1 MAANVPMLR
10 ALQIRKRFDANG
22 AWVLDGVDLEL
33 AVGTHMAIVGPSGS
47 GKSTLL
53 GILGTLEEPD
63 DGQVLWGDRAYA
75 ALDLDARAQLR
86 RESIGFVFQEH
97 HLLPQCTALQNVLL
111 PLLSR
116 PGQSLTESERTRG
129 KSLLEALGL
138 GGRFDAWPHQLST
151 GQRQRIAVARALIAS
166 PKLILAD
173 EPTGS
178 LDRRRADELL
188 SLLLEHSGGAAVV
201 VVTHSERV
209 AQACDCIMEL
219 CDGRLM
225 ERGPNR

>member
-1 MAANVPMLR
+1 MSANTTTLTAR
-10 ALQIRKRFDANG
+10 QIRKRFDPEG
-22 AWVLDGVDLEL
+22 TWVLDGVDLSVDAGQHL
-33 AVGTHMAIVGPSGS
+33 AIVGPSGS

-53 GILGTLEEPD
+53 GILGTLEQPD
-63 DGQVLWGDRAYA
+63 EGRISLGEQAYE
-75 ALDLDARAQLR
+75 DLDPNARAALR

-116 PGQSLTESERTRG
+116 SGTALTEAERGRG
-129 KSLLEALGL
+129 ASLLEELGM

-151 GQRQRIAVARALIAS
+151 GQRQRVAVARALIAS
-166 PKLILAD
+166 PKVIFAD

-178 LDRRRADELL
+178 LDRVSADGLVA
-188 SLLLEHSGGAAVV
+188 LLLEHSGTASVV

-209 AQACDCIMEL
+209 ADACDRTMEL
-219 CDGRLM
+219 RDGRLL
-225 ERGPNR
+225 ERGFTP